1 MATIRAGRIPPLRVQ
16 SGFPATAALKAG
28 RYCML
33 IGRKV
38 PLSSTSA
45 ER

>member
-16 SGFPATAALKAG
+16 SGSTVLPKAG

-38 PLSSTSA
+38 PLSSTSS